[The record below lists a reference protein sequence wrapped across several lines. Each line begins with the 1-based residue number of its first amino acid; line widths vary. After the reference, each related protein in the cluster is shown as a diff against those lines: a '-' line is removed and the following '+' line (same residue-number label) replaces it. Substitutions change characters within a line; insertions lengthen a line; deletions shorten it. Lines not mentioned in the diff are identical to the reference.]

1 MFNLP
6 IKNSIS
12 IFQAGN
18 CWAVVME
25 GTQKME
31 LPFDP
36 AEFVKQASKGH
47 DPILSKALEPETE
60 IEETFVMPMP
70 PRRSDSL
77 FLFNSWKECLDFLRA
92 MEERSK

>member
-6 IKNSIS
+6 INESIT

-25 GTQKME
+25 GKQKME

-36 AEFVKQASKGH
+36 AEFVKQANKGH
-47 DPILSKALEPETE
+47 DPILAQALEQ
-60 IEETFVMPMP
+60 EEEAIPYIHPLP
-70 PRRSDSL
+70 PRRSNDL
-77 FLFNSWKECLDFLRA
+77 FLFKTWKEVLDFLLS
-92 MEERSK
+92 MEEK